1 MSANAPAVNAVCV
14 IWNSLQIA
22 HTAGCGLLGV
32 ESGVDRCR
40 C

>member
-1 MSANAPAVNAVCV
+1 MNAVCV

-22 HTAGCGLLGV
+22 DTVGCGLLGL
-32 ESGVDRCR
+32 ESWVDRCR

>member
-1 MSANAPAVNAVCV
+1 MSSINTVCV

-22 HTAGCGLLGV
+22 HIAGCGLLGV
-32 ESGVDRCR
+32 GLGGGRCR

>member
-1 MSANAPAVNAVCV
+1 MSSINSVCV

-22 HTAGCGLLGV
+22 QNEDCVLLGPGG
-32 ESGVDRCR
+32 GVDSCR